1 MDKRRNQYF
10 DLLSLGMIVFIAIL
24 SLIRFNYLPQYID
37 AWWHL
42 SCANGYIESGGWVG
56 WSWWDYA
63 PWGRPQVYPPF
74 YHFLLVFLKKA
85 GLSSLN
91 AVRVTEIVILPFF
104 FLVMWYVLRKIIS
117 PFFSFINLLT
127 LSSFFSFYS
136 SISCNVPASLGLIFG
151 FFCWYFLKKKR
162 WVSCALFLILCFY
175 THTGVFWIFFISL
188 LFLLGLA
195 SYRSELI
202 RIISGVVL
210 GILPL
215 LIHQLKYASY
225 LRFSFTKE
233 IYFLHFSIFLIG
245 IGLFSLFINVRKD
258 FGTLLFLGYLVGSI
272 IVFVKYPFRF
282 FSAQGAIGLA
292 LFCSLVCERFLN
304 LIKGNLTKRIFIF
317 TLAFFLFFSHATVD
331 LEEGKPQINF
341 FNSTYYNFL
350 TGKPY
355 ALLEARFLFWP
366 QYYYPIVDVIKKNT
380 GPFQIISSNLKITA
394 QIFSSLTQ
402 RPTSNSLLW
411 EVKTNLPSEVIYK
424 FAKVIIW
431 IKPPSKKL
439 NFLKNRYKWKN
450 IYENDI
456 AYVFKNP
463 YVKLAVSPTP
473 ARLPF
478 KSIYFFL
485 SIFFFIFILDN
496 VKMKKKL

>member
-1 MDKRRNQYF
+1 MDKSRTQHF

-74 YHFLLVFLKKA
+74 YHFLLAFLKK
-85 GLSSLN
+85 GGVSSIN
-91 AVRVTEIVILPFF
+91 AVRVTEVIIPPLF
-104 FLVMWYVLRKIIS
+104 FLVAWYVLRNIVS
-117 PFFSFINLLT
+117 SFFSFINLLT
-127 LSSFFSFYS
+127 LSSFFSFYT

-162 WVSCALFLILCFY
+162 WVSCALFLTLCFY
-175 THTGVFWIFFISL
+175 THAGVFLIFFVSL
-188 LFLLGLA
+188 FFLLGLA

-215 LIHQLKYASY
+215 LVHQVKYASY
-225 LRFSFTKE
+225 LQFSFTKE
-233 IYFLHFSIFLIG
+233 IYFLHFSIFLIAV
-245 IGLFSLFINVRKD
+245 GLFSLFINVRKD
-258 FGTLLFLGYLVGSI
+258 FGTFLFLGYLVGSI

-292 LFCSLVCERFLN
+292 LFSSLLCEKYFN
-304 LIKGNLTKRIFIF
+304 LIKSNLAKRAFIF
-317 TLAFFLFFSHATVD
+317 TLSFFLFFSHTTVD
-331 LEEGKPQINF
+331 LEGGKPRINL

-350 TGKPY
+350 TGRPY

-380 GPFQIISSNLKITA
+380 ESFQIISSNLKITA
-394 QIFSSLTQ
+394 QIFSSLAQ

-411 EVKTNLPSEVIYK
+411 EVKTHLPSEAIYK

-431 IKPPSKKL
+431 LKPPNKEL
-439 NFLKNRYKWKN
+439 NLLRNRYDWEN
-450 IYENDI
+450 IYENEI
-456 AYVFKNP
+456 AYVFKNSH
-463 YVKLAVSPTP
+463 VKLTVSPIP
-473 ARLPF
+473 ARIPF
-478 KSIYFFL
+478 KYIYLLL
-485 SIFFFIFILDN
+485 SIFSFIFILDN
-496 VKMKKKL
+496 AKIRKKL